1 MIVRSGE
8 IRTFRIF
15 EFFNRIRLYETFE
28 YQAASWSKPRWV
40 VVRIAW
46 HPGELFAKTGYIVT
60 NLPFAPILLKNSCL
74 IGCLFADSIPVL
86 MGGFGDDGTEERST
100 GGAVL

>member
-60 NLPFAPILLKNSCL
+60 NLPFAPKE
-74 IGCLFADSIPVL
+74 LFR
-86 MGGFGDDGTEERST
+86 FYNQRGTAEQHIKERHHMDP
-100 GGAVL
+100 AVL